1 VIVMTGSVWV
11 FTEQWRG
18 RVSEIAFEAL
28 ALGREVADALGV
40 SLEAVLLGHNV
51 KELAGALGKA
61 DSVLY
66 VDHPL
71 LAEPL
76 AGPCADALAR
86 LMRDR
91 APVAILIPLTN
102 VSMGIGTLV
111 AADLRIPCVNFCK
124 DVRVVD
130 GKIEAHCVLYGGKIE
145 ATVAAAGTPAVLG
158 IWAGARPPEKG
169 RSVRTPPVE
178 EVAVDLAATSPVR
191 LKRYIE
197 PETGDV
203 DITQQEVLVAVGR
216 GLQSKDN
223 LGLAEE
229 LANALG
235 GAVCASRPVID
246 QGWLPLS
253 RQVGKSGMTV
263 KPKIYVALGISGAPE
278 HIEGMKDS
286 STIIAVNSD
295 PQAPIFN
302 IAHYGVV
309 GDVLDL
315 IPALTEEVRSRKGV
329 PAHA

>member
-1 VIVMTGSVWV
+1 MSGSVWV
-11 FTEQWRG
+11 FAEQWRG
-18 RVSEIAFEAL
+18 QVSEVAFEAL
-28 ALGREVADALGV
+28 ALGREVADGLGAP
-40 SLEAVLLGHNV
+40 LEAVLLGHNL
-51 KELAGALGKA
+51 KELAGVLGKA
-61 DSVLY
+61 DAVLY
-66 VDHPL
+66 ADHPL

-76 AGPCADALAR
+76 AGPCAEALVQ
-86 LMRDR
+86 MVKER
-91 APVAILIPLTN
+91 APAAILIPLTN

-111 AADLRIPCVNFCK
+111 AADLRIPCINFCK

-130 GKIEAHCVLYGGKIE
+130 GKIEAHCVMYGGKIE
-145 ATVAAAGTPAVLG
+145 ATVAAASTPAVLG
-158 IWAGARPPEKG
+158 LWPGARPPEKG
-169 RSVRTPPVE
+169 RAERTPAVV
-178 EVAVDLAATSPVR
+178 EVAVELAETSPVR

-197 PETGDV
+197 PEAGDV

-223 LGLAEE
+223 LGLAQE
-229 LANALG
+229 LADALG

-246 QGWLPLS
+246 QGWLPLT

-286 STIIAVNSD
+286 AVIVAVNSD

-302 IAHYGVV
+302 VAHYGVV

-329 PAHA
+329 PSHA

>member
-1 VIVMTGSVWV
+1 
-11 FTEQWRG
+11 
-18 RVSEIAFEAL
+18 
-28 ALGREVADALGV
+28 
-40 SLEAVLLGHNV
+40 
-51 KELAGALGKA
+51 
-61 DSVLY
+61 
-66 VDHPL
+66 
-71 LAEPL
+71 
-76 AGPCADALAR
+76 
-86 LMRDR
+86 
-91 APVAILIPLTN
+91 
-102 VSMGIGTLV
+102 
-111 AADLRIPCVNFCK
+111 
-124 DVRVVD
+124 
-130 GKIEAHCVLYGGKIE
+130 
-145 ATVAAAGTPAVLG
+145 
-158 IWAGARPPEKG
+158 
-169 RSVRTPPVE
+169 
-178 EVAVDLAATSPVR
+178 
-191 LKRYIE
+191 
-197 PETGDV
+197 V

-223 LGLAEE
+223 LALAEE

-315 IPALTEEVRSRKGV
+315 IPVLTEEVRSRKGV

>member
-1 VIVMTGSVWV
+1 MTGSVWV
-11 FTEQWRG
+11 LAEQWRG

-28 ALGREVADALGV
+28 ALGREVADGLGV
-40 SLEAVLLGHNV
+40 PLEAVLLGHNI
-51 KELAGALGKA
+51 KDLAGELGKA
-61 DSVLY
+61 DKVLY

-76 AGPCADALAR
+76 AGPCAEALAR
-86 LMRDR
+86 LTKDR
-91 APVAILIPLTN
+91 APTAMLIPLTN

-111 AADLRIPCVNFCK
+111 AADLGIPCINFCK
-124 DVRVVD
+124 DLRAVEGR
-130 GKIEAHCVLYGGKIE
+130 IEAHCVLYGGKIE
-145 ATVAAAGTPAVLG
+145 ATVAAARTPAVLG

-169 RSVRTPPVE
+169 RADRRPPVE
-178 EVAVDLAATSPVR
+178 EVAVDLAAATPVR

-197 PETGDV
+197 PEAGDV

-229 LANALG
+229 LAKALG

-286 STIIAVNSD
+286 ATIIAVNSD

-302 IAHYGVV
+302 VAHYGVV

-329 PAHA
+329 AVHA